1 MEIPA
6 DSTLHSGTTQHE
18 EALLLTRFYSLE
30 QLESLVQIHYVKGIA
45 NRFNT
50 AGSKSEVRLTYR
62 AGDREVI
69 SSLQSG
75 ISEDDFLR
83 AKQGYVWDQFML
95 GLRCPF
101 AVVNRGKLKCIE
113 SLGRRRPW
121 EFGKGDVAF
130 YDLAETMVKNIRDE
144 DRIHMS
150 ADDLSDKGYL
160 NTFNHVTAQALM
172 TSLFSESIA
181 DFVADVHER
190 HNLPEMITGNFTDH
204 QLHDLKD
211 GPVDNY
217 IDMINNEWGQEL
229 GKVLAAKYSINRD
242 THWTPELLANYL
254 NDNQSYYSW
263 VFRVGFKPF
272 QPTDELVMRFEKKL
286 NIVLAYR

>member
-1 MEIPA
+1 MDLPT
-6 DSTLHSGTTQHE
+6 DSITYTNTQHGA
-18 EALLLTRFYSLE
+18 ALLLTRFYSLP
-30 QLESLVQIHYVKGIA
+30 QLDSLVHIQYVKGIPNKFLA
-45 NRFNT
+45 
-50 AGSKSEVRLTYR
+50 AAIKSEVRLTYHV
-62 AGDREVI
+62 GSREVI
-69 SSLQSG
+69 SSLQAG

-83 AKQGYVWDQFML
+83 AKNGYVWDQVML
-95 GLRCPF
+95 GLGCPF

-121 EFGKGDVAF
+121 EYGKGDVAF
-130 YDLAETMVKNIRDE
+130 YDLAETMVKNILE
-144 DRIHMS
+144 VDREIMS
-150 ADDLSDKGYL
+150 TDDLSDKGYL

-172 TSLFSESIA
+172 TSLFSEDVA

-190 HNLPEMITGNFTDH
+190 HNLPEMITGNFTEH
-204 QLHDLKD
+204 QLNDLKD

-229 GKVLAAKYSINRD
+229 GKELGIKYSINSN

-263 VFRVGFKPF
+263 TFRIGFKPF
-272 QPTDELVMRFEKKL
+272 KSTDEVIIRFAKKM
-286 NIVLAYR
+286 NTVLTD